1 MLTPYQKREVLRLR
15 GGGYDFKTIA
25 RIIGSTPKQAANVW
39 FQLPREKRAAL
50 TKTPRANS
58 QGESLRLAKRAL
70 QREITLA
77 KEERAT
83 APPYKV
89 SPLLW

>member
-39 FQLPREKRAAL
+39 FKLSREQRAAL
-50 TKTPRANS
+50 TRTPRPNS
-58 QGESLRLAKRAL
+58 QEENLRRAKRAL
-70 QREITLA
+70 AREITLA
-77 KEERAT
+77 RAERAT
-83 APPYKV
+83 APPFKV